1 MTYELRLSKPASKFL
16 EKHPKEKQKFI
27 KIFKEITTDYEK
39 AVNQY
44 DIKQMKGT
52 TSETYRLRIGKY
64 RAIYRLY
71 NDILIIF
78 VLDIG
83 SRGDIYKK

>member
-1 MTYELRLSKPASKFL
+1 MSYELRFSKPSSKFL
-16 EKHPKEKQKFI
+16 EKHPKEKKKFLDV
-27 KIFKEITTDYEK
+27 FSEIAKNYEK
-39 AVNQY
+39 TVNQY

-71 NDILIIF
+71 NDILVIF
-78 VLDIG
+78 VIDIG
-83 SRGDIYKK
+83 SRGDIYK